1 MRRLWLALVLGMV
14 ISPALISV
22 TSSVNAEEP
31 KYNLGVAYDETFPKL
46 KQDTTG
52 ESTIYFYSA
61 FGTVNCYVTTSVDDC
76 PSGWWVKFEPEN
88 LVVEPQPLEN
98 EPFDVGEN
106 EFCLSLSYTD
116 ENEVRRQGWARAW
129 PMRVRITASENAEP
143 DNYPV
148 RISYVGDFR
157 MGGMSAVQR
166 GGSVD
171 WTIEVEAAE
180 PSNTPTPTRDIL
192 PLLAACVVAVGAM
205 AVLVLIIRK
214 RRFFGG

>member
-1 MRRLWLALVLGMV
+1 MQRLWLALVLGMV
-14 ISPALISV
+14 ISPALIFI

-46 KQDTTG
+46 KQGGTD
-52 ESTIYFYSA
+52 ESTMYFYSA
-61 FGTVNCYVTTSVDDC
+61 FGTVTCYVTASVDNC
-76 PSGWWVKFEPEN
+76 PSGWRVKFEPEN

-98 EPFDVGEN
+98 ESFDVGEN

-116 ENEVRRQGWARAW
+116 ENGVRRQGWAKAW
-129 PMRVRITASENAEP
+129 PMKVSITAPEDAEP

-166 GGSVD
+166 AGSID

-180 PSNTPTPTRDIL
+180 HSNTPTRDIL

-205 AVLVLIIRK
+205 AVLFSIIRK
-214 RRFFGG
+214 RRFLGD